1 MSSASKINNNF
12 VLIATTIFG
21 VLLGA
26 FGSKVIAQMKGPTE
40 HKGISVT
47 NLGTISEESLT
58 AQLGI
63 EGFVLRMRAATI
75 APGGHIKEHSH
86 ATSPGLVKM
95 VSGTWIEGKP
105 DGEVIWNVGED
116 VAMLEDKDTIHWVYN
131 RGDSPATAI
140 ICGIQPVS
148 KN

>member
-1 MSSASKINNNF
+1 MSSANKENNSF
-12 VLIATTIFG
+12 VLITVTVFG
-21 VLLGA
+21 ILLGA
-26 FGSKVIAQMKGPTE
+26 VGSKVIAQMKGPTE

-47 NLGTISEESLT
+47 NLGTLGEESLT
-58 AQLGI
+58 AQIGL

-105 DGEVIWNVGED
+105 DGEVTWKAGED
-116 VAMLEDKDTIHWVYN
+116 VAMLEDKDTVHWVYN
-131 RGDSPATAI
+131 RGDTPATAI
-140 ICGIQPVS
+140 ICGIHPS
-148 KN
+148 K

>member
-1 MSSASKINNNF
+1 MSSGDKVKSNF
-12 VLIATTIFG
+12 TLITVTVFG
-21 VLLGA
+21 ILLGA
-26 FGSKVIAQMKGPTE
+26 VGSEVIARMKGPSE

-63 EGFVLRMRAATI
+63 KGFVLRMRTATI
-75 APGGHIKEHSH
+75 EPGGHIKEHSH

-105 DGEVIWNVGED
+105 DGEVTWQAGED
-116 VAMLEDKDTIHWVYN
+116 VAMLEDKDTVHWVYN
-131 RGDSPATAI
+131 RGDTPATAI
-140 ICGIQPVS
+140 LCGIQPS
-148 KN
+148 K

>member
-1 MSSASKINNNF
+1 MSTANKVNSNL
-12 VLIATTIFG
+12 VLITVTVFG

-26 FGSKVIAQMKGPTE
+26 VGSEVIAQMKGPSE

-75 APGGHIKEHSH
+75 GPGGHIKEHSH

-105 DGEVIWNVGED
+105 DGEVTWNAGED
-116 VAMLEDKDTIHWVYN
+116 VAMLENKDTVHWVYN
-131 RGDSPATAI
+131 RGDTPATAI
-140 ICGIQPVS
+140 LCGIQPT
-148 KN
+148 

>member
-1 MSSASKINNNF
+1 MSSANKVSSNF
-12 VLIATTIFG
+12 VLITVTVFG

-26 FGSKVIAQMKGPTE
+26 VGSKVIAQMKGPSE

-63 EGFVLRMRAATI
+63 KGFVLRMRTATI

-86 ATSPGLVKM
+86 ATRPGLVKM

-105 DGEVIWNVGED
+105 DGEVTWNAGED
-116 VAMLEDKDTIHWVYN
+116 VAMLEDKDTVHWVYN
-131 RGDSPATAI
+131 RGDTPATAI
-140 ICGIQPVS
+140 ICGIQPG
-148 KN
+148 K